1 MGLAKLMGMQKV
13 LDERIRTEKG
23 LEDQD
28 LKLNTVLALYAELG
42 ELLNECRFFKHWS
55 DDKEIRHEKALVEYV
70 DGLHLILSIG
80 LQLNFDYIDLS
91 FRTEESHK
99 YGDVDEQFKWIY
111 VTLSKLS
118 INEFEPNYRLLV
130 YEFISL
136 GEMLGFTW
144 QEIEQ
149 AYMDKNK
156 VNHARQAN
164 GY

>member
-1 MGLAKLMGMQKV
+1 MNLGKLFEMQKV
-13 LDERIRTEKG
+13 LNERIIRGKG

-28 LKLNTVLALYAELG
+28 ITLNTVLALYAELG

-55 DDKEIRHEKALVEYV
+55 DDKEMRREKALVEYV
-70 DGLHLILSIG
+70 DGLHFILTIG
-80 LQLNFDYIDLS
+80 LQLNIDDIDLS

-99 YGDVDEQFKWIY
+99 YGGVDEQFKWIY
-111 VTLSKLS
+111 ATLSKLS
-118 INEFEPNYRLLV
+118 INNFEPDYRLLV

-144 QEIEQ
+144 DEIVQ

-156 VNHARQAN
+156 VNHQRQES